1 MRDISSTTSVRDIW
15 HCLDMNDPIWLA
27 EDGRLLKDL
36 RTSAGLDIH
45 EFSRAASISVAQ
57 LRQLEDG
64 GNELFYSQ
72 RIKFQM
78 GRKLLNKLGADVV
91 RVREEPAP
99 ETPSLFGFS
108 PSPANAPSFEEVLS
122 AAPTPVLPQPNTP
135 SATWSKPWVSIM
147 AGVGV
152 LALAGLF
159 GSQLLTHSPDQQRA
173 TDEKPTPSVALAP
186 TPARAA
192 EPVTTAMVSPALTPS
207 APAPSPVPVAPP
219 PAVTLPPVAA
229 APAPAPTSNPSACRW
244 DSAPGNSFMPR
255 GMEKPST
262 YVHFVANADASI
274 CVQDRNQKVTQV
286 NLKAGEKLTVRGA
299 APWRIQTSQWAGVGV
314 FFQGYRMPVPASASL
329 VTLNPRLEPLNEA
342 TAQTN

>member
-1 MRDISSTTSVRDIW
+1 
-15 HCLDMNDPIWLA
+15 MNDPIWLT

-36 RTSAGLDIH
+36 RTSAGLDLH

-91 RVREEPAP
+91 RVNEEAAP
-99 ETPSLFGFS
+99 ETPSLFGFA
-108 PSPANAPSFEEVLS
+108 PSPANAPSLEEVLS
-122 AAPTPVLPQPNTP
+122 AAPTPLLPPPQAHSTP
-135 SATWSKPWVSIM
+135 WSKPWIPIL

-152 LALAGLF
+152 LAMAGIF
-159 GSQLLTHSPDQQRA
+159 GSQLLTPSADQPRA
-173 TDEKPTPSVALAP
+173 TDDKPTPSVALAP
-186 TPARAA
+186 TPVRAA
-192 EPVTTAMVSPALTPS
+192 EPVTTAMVSPATT
-207 APAPSPVPVAPP
+207 PAPVVPP

-229 APAPAPTSNPSACRW
+229 APAPAPMSNTSACRW

-299 APWRIQTSQWAGVGV
+299 APWRIQTSQWADVGV

-329 VTLNPRLEPLNEA
+329 VTLNPRSEPLNEA
-342 TAQTN
+342 TTQTN

>member
-1 MRDISSTTSVRDIW
+1 
-15 HCLDMNDPIWLA
+15 MNDTIWLA

-36 RTSAGLDIH
+36 RASAGMDIH

-72 RIKFQM
+72 TIKFQM
-78 GRKLLNKLGADVV
+78 GRKLLRKLGADVV
-91 RVREEPAP
+91 RVTEEPVP

-108 PSPANAPSFEEVLS
+108 PSPSNTPSFEEVLS
-122 AAPTPVLPQPNTP
+122 AAPTPVLPQPNMP
-135 SATWSKPWVSIM
+135 SATWSKPWVPTL

-159 GSQLLTHSPDQQRA
+159 GSQLLTPSADQPRA
-173 TDEKPTPSVALAP
+173 TDEKPTPSAALSP

-192 EPVTTAMVSPALTPS
+192 EPVTTAMVSPASTPI
-207 APAPSPVPVAPP
+207 APAPSPAPVVPP

-229 APAPAPTSNPSACRW
+229 APAPAPTSNTSACRW
-244 DSAPGNSFMPR
+244 DSGPGNSFMPR

-262 YVHFVANADASI
+262 YVHLMANADVTI

-299 APWRIQTSQWAGVGV
+299 APWRIQTSQWADVGV

>member
-1 MRDISSTTSVRDIW
+1 
-15 HCLDMNDPIWLA
+15 MNDPIWLA

-91 RVREEPAP
+91 RVSEEPAP

-159 GSQLLTHSPDQQRA
+159 GSQLLTPSPDQQRA
-173 TDEKPTPSVALAP
+173 TDVKPTPSVALAP

-192 EPVTTAMVSPALTPS
+192 EPVTTAMLSPALTSS

-329 VTLNPRLEPLNEA
+329 VTLNPRLVPLNEA

>member
-1 MRDISSTTSVRDIW
+1 
-15 HCLDMNDPIWLA
+15 MNDLIWLA

-91 RVREEPAP
+91 RVSEEPAP

-122 AAPTPVLPQPNTP
+122 AAPTPVLPQLNTASAP
-135 SATWSKPWVSIM
+135 SNKTWVPIL
-147 AGVGV
+147 AGVSV

-159 GSQLLTHSPDQQRA
+159 GSQLLTPNTDQQRA

-192 EPVTTAMVSPALTPS
+192 EPVTTAMVSPASTPS
-207 APAPSPVPVAPP
+207 APAPVVPP

-229 APAPAPTSNPSACRW
+229 APAPAPTSKTSACQW
-244 DSAPGNSFMPR
+244 DNGPGNSFMPR
-255 GMEKPST
+255 GMEKASG
-262 YVHFVANADASI
+262 YIHFVANGAASI
-274 CVQDRNQKVTQV
+274 CIQDRNKKVTQL
-286 NLKAGEKLTVRGA
+286 NLKAGEKLTVHGT
-299 APWRIQTSQWAGVGV
+299 APWRIQTTQWADVAV
-314 FFQGYRMPVPASASL
+314 FFQGYRMPVPASATL
-329 VTLNPRLEPLNEA
+329 VTLNPRLEPLSE
-342 TAQTN
+342 TSAQSN

>member
-1 MRDISSTTSVRDIW
+1 
-15 HCLDMNDPIWLA
+15 MNDTIWLA

-91 RVREEPAP
+91 RVNEEAAP
-99 ETPSLFGFS
+99 ETPSLFGFA
-108 PSPANAPSFEEVLS
+108 PSPANAPSLEEVLS
-122 AAPTPVLPQPNTP
+122 AAPTPDLPPPQVPSTP
-135 SATWSKPWVSIM
+135 WSKPWITIL

-159 GSQLLTHSPDQQRA
+159 GSQLLTPSPDQARDTEVKTA
-173 TDEKPTPSVALAP
+173 ANVALAP
-186 TPARAA
+186 SPAAA
-192 EPVTTAMVSPALTPS
+192 TAPVTTAMVSPATTPD
-207 APAPSPVPVAPP
+207 APAVLPTPVV
-219 PAVTLPPVAA
+219 VPPVAA
-229 APAPAPTSNPSACRW
+229 APAASSVNDASGCRW
-244 DSAPGNSFMPR
+244 DNGPGNSFMPR
-255 GMEKPST
+255 GMEKASN
-262 YVHFVANADASI
+262 YVHFVANTDASI
-274 CVQDRNQKVTQV
+274 CVQDRNQKITQL

-299 APWRIQTSQWAGVGV
+299 APWRIQTTQWADVAV
-314 FFQGYRMPVPASASL
+314 FFQGYRMPVPASATL
-329 VTLNPRLEPLNEA
+329 VTLNPRTEPLPEP
-342 TAQTN
+342 TAQNN

>member
-1 MRDISSTTSVRDIW
+1 
-15 HCLDMNDPIWLA
+15 MNDPIWLA

-91 RVREEPAP
+91 RVSEEPAP

-135 SATWSKPWVSIM
+135 SAPWSKPWVSIM

-159 GSQLLTHSPDQQRA
+159 GSQQLTPSPDQQRA

-229 APAPAPTSNPSACRW
+229 APAPAPTSNTSACRW